1 LDVFSQIQSLKEEIA
16 RLQTQAEEFS
26 SSTMDSLAKLGIKS
40 GMKVL
45 DVGCGTGSVSF
56 MISPIVGANGA
67 VVGVD
72 SNTYILEYCKDMAQ
86 KLDVTNVKFSEA
98 EATKL
103 DFEKQNFDATYSRFL
118 FQHVPEAEKA
128 LREMIRV
135 TRAGGHVMVED
146 CDLFTW
152 IVYPENESVSKL
164 WHWYES
170 IQVERGTDPQIG
182 RKLYSMFL
190 DEGLKPTVDVYSK
203 SVFSN
208 KNKFWSSI
216 IAVLN
221 KVDND
226 QLKNLVKGIE
236 EFSRLPNSI
245 FVFPL
250 VFRVWAKVN

>member
-1 LDVFSQIQSLKEEIA
+1 MDVFSQIQSLKEEIA

-26 SSTMDSLAKLGIKS
+26 SSTAESLTKLGIKS
-40 GMKVL
+40 NLKVL
-45 DVGCGTGSVSF
+45 DVGCGTGNVSF
-56 MISPIVGANGA
+56 MIAPIVGANGS

-72 SNTYILEYCKDMAQ
+72 SNPYVLDYCKDMAR
-86 KLDVTNVKFSEA
+86 KFDVANVRFSEA

-103 DFEKQNFDATYSRFL
+103 DFETQTFDAAYSRFL
-118 FQHVPEAEKA
+118 FQHIPEAAKA

-135 TRAGGHVMVED
+135 TRQGGHIMVED

-152 IVYPENESVSKL
+152 IVYPENESISKL

-190 DEGLKPTVDVYSK
+190 NEGLDPNVDVYSK
-203 SVFSN
+203 SVYSN
-208 KNKFWSSI
+208 KGAFWKSI
-216 IAVLN
+216 TSVLDKIEN
-221 KVDND
+221 ME
-226 QLKNLVKGIE
+226 LKSLIDGIE
-236 EFSRLPNSI
+236 EFASIPNAM

-250 VFRVWAKVN
+250 VFRVWSKK